1 MRLINTST
9 YEVLEFNPGRIPPYA
24 ILSHTWG
31 DNEYL
36 FSDRNNPDRRGS
48 AGFKKI
54 AGCCVLAARQ
64 GYEYLWVDT
73 CCIDKTSSAELT
85 ESINS
90 MYNWYQDS
98 HICYVYLADFDLE
111 KAQHEY
117 GDSFRE
123 SRTFRE
129 SRWFRRGWTLQELLA
144 PKHVVFYD
152 AEWMEIGSKSVLQ
165 SLLSNICRI
174 STRHLFYPKEASVA
188 AKMSWASRRQTTRLE
203 DVAYSLLGLFEINM
217 PLIYGEGENAFFRLQ
232 REIIQSSS
240 DESIFAWTDRGLN
253 YSGLLARSP
262 ECFRHSSDIVPIR
275 LKTLD
280 RPPYSMTNQGLSI
293 ELSPIDLDPI
303 DLGRKRDGGDVWGD
317 LLRADRDSRLKELNT
332 IDGRRFKSVFACA
345 RGSQKEASAI
355 LIFLIIDGKAAS
367 RIGCGGIKFD
377 KSQALDIDQR
387 HTVKSILSR
396 ENTRQTFFVGQ
407 QRQNRSGVILLNADE
422 VRVTMTSAFRRCFV
436 LDELASESF
445 KYVADGSIELP
456 RLGTSKSHEVRL
468 HFAISQEYYFTISC
482 QKSKIPVVEFYVHFS
497 GFPDPEHESALPN
510 MRSNPIAVISDT
522 VLGLGDNLIK
532 PIDEKLLLSISM
544 TEGDYR
550 RHSLVMLDVIS
561 VDHLKALD

>member
-1 MRLINTST
+1 MKLINTST
-9 YEVLEFNPGRIPPYA
+9 YELLEFNPQEIPPYA

-31 DNEYL
+31 DDEYL
-36 FSDRNNPDRRGS
+36 FGDRNNPDRRES
-48 AGFKKI
+48 VGFKKI
-54 AGCCVLAARQ
+54 AGCCALAARQ

-90 MYNWYQDS
+90 MYRWYQES
-98 HICYVYLADFDLE
+98 HICYVYLADFFFDE
-111 KAQHEY
+111 PQN
-117 GDSFRE
+117 GRGV
-123 SRTFRE
+123 TFRK

-144 PKHVVFYD
+144 PSYVIFYD
-152 AEWMEIGSKSVLQ
+152 AEWKEIGSKSGLQ
-165 SLLSNICRI
+165 SLLTDICGI
-174 STRHLFYPKEASVA
+174 STRHLFYPREASVA
-188 AKMSWASRRQTTRLE
+188 AKMSWASSRQTTRVE
-203 DVAYSLLGLFEINM
+203 DVAYSLLGLFGINM
-217 PLIYGEGENAFFRLQ
+217 PLIYGEGQNAFFRLQ

-240 DESIFAWTDRGLN
+240 DESIFAWTDRDLL
-253 YSGLLARSP
+253 YSGLLASSV
-262 ECFRHSSDIVPIR
+262 ESFRDSSDIVPIR
-275 LKTLD
+275 LKSLD

-303 DLGRKRDGGDVWGD
+303 DLDGKRDGRNRFKY
-317 LLRADRDSRLKELNT
+317 LLQRNRDSRLKESNT

-345 RGSQKEASAI
+345 RSLEEEAPAM
-355 LIFLIIDGKAAS
+355 LTFRIISGKAVS
-367 RIGCGGIKFD
+367 RIDCGNINFD
-377 KSQALDIDQR
+377 KSQAIDIDKR
-387 HTVKSILSR
+387 HTIKSTLFG
-396 ENTRQTFFVGQ
+396 ENSRQTGFVGQ
-407 QRQNRSGVILLNADE
+407 QRFNPSIGQWDKDNAIA
-422 VRVTMTSAFRRCFV
+422 RITLTPAFRRCFV

>member
-1 MRLINTST
+1 MRLIDTST
-9 YEVLEFNPGRIPPYA
+9 YELLEFNPGMIPPYA

-31 DNEYL
+31 DDEYL
-36 FSDRNNPDRRGS
+36 FGDRNNPFRRES
-48 AGFKKI
+48 AGFNKI
-54 AGCCVLAARQ
+54 AGCCALAARH

-117 GDSFRE
+117 GDS
-123 SRTFRE
+123 FRE

-217 PLIYGEGENAFFRLQ
+217 PLIYGEGRNAFFRLQ

-240 DESIFAWTDRGLN
+240 DESIFAWTDRGLH

-262 ECFRHSSDIVPIR
+262 QCFRDSSDIVPIR
-275 LKTLD
+275 LETLD

-293 ELSPIDLDPI
+293 ELSPIHLD
-303 DLGRKRDGGDVWGD
+303 RKSDRKTAGGDRFGH
-317 LLRADRDSRLKELNT
+317 LLCANLDSRLKESDT
-332 IDGRRFKSVFACA
+332 IDGRQFKSVFACA
-345 RGSQKEASAI
+345 LDSYKEAPAI
-355 LIFLIIDGKAAS
+355 LTFRIIDGKLAS
-367 RIGCGGIKFD
+367 RVDCGDIDFD
-377 KSQALDIDQR
+377 KSQAIDIDKP
-387 HTVKSILSR
+387 HSIKYILSR
-396 ENTRQTFFVGQ
+396 ENTRQTYFVGQ
-407 QRQNRSGVILLNADE
+407 QRNDMNFDLRQYDAIERFTL
-422 VRVTMTSAFRRCFV
+422 TPAFRRCFV
-436 LDELASESF
+436 LDEDASKSF
-445 KYVADGSIELP
+445 ECVVDGSIFVRRSGSTE
-456 RLGTSKSHEVRL
+456 SYEVRL
-468 HFAISQEYYFTISC
+468 HFASSQEYYFTISWQGNSYLIEKIHVQFC
-482 QKSKIPVVEFYVHFS
+482 GFHDSERKSASRKK
-497 GFPDPEHESALPN
+497 
-510 MRSNPIAVISDT
+510 RSYPIAVKSGT
-522 VLGLGDNLIK
+522 GLRPGDNLIK
-532 PIDEKLLLSISM
+532 RIDDKLLLSISM
-544 TEGDYR
+544 IHHGDLLR
-550 RHSLVMLDVIS
+550 DSAVTLDVIS
-561 VDHLKALD
+561 VDHLKALE